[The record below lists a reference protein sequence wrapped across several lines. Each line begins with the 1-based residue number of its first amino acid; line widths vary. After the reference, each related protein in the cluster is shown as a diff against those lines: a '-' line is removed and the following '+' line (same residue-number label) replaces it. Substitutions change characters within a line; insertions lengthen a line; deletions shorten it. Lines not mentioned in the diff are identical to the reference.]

1 MKRRKPSKQERQSRM
16 TLTLT
21 LSGCVFVVTLVTLLI
36 IGAALLIVDRTG
48 QLGKWMEHSSIL
60 SFFLII
66 AAISLVG
73 GTLMAL
79 LLGTFP
85 LRSVS
90 EMTQGLHRL
99 ASGDYDVRIEP
110 KGLMATIAPL
120 RDMVESFNATASEL
134 AGTEM
139 LRSDFINNFSHEFK
153 TPIVSIAGF
162 ASLLRQ
168 GDLTRAEQLEYLDII
183 ESESKRL
190 ADMATNV
197 LNMTKV
203 ENQAILTDVST
214 FNLSEQL
221 RTCVLLLERKW
232 EKKNL
237 EMNLDLEEYT
247 VSGNQEL
254 LRQVWVNLL
263 DNAIK
268 FSPECQTVEVSA
280 LETEND
286 VTVSICNT
294 GSYIPPEQQEAIFRQ
309 VLPGGPLPQQRGQRH
324 RPGGGQAGGGAPQRH
339 RPCRKR
345 TRLHQIPGHPS
356 QSTIKIPP
364 RTECC
369 RSNAARGGFGLIH
382 SDQLQSFVFFL

>member
-247 VSGNQEL
+247 VSGNSKKL
-254 LRQVWVNLL
+254 SF
-263 DNAIK
+263 IG
-268 FSPECQTVEVSA
+268 FSTRVEETAFRAFLKRVHTAPADQPE
-280 LETEND
+280 
-286 VTVSICNT
+286 
-294 GSYIPPEQQEAIFRQ
+294 GR
-309 VLPGGPLPQQRGQRH
+309 
-324 RPGGGQAGGGAPQRH
+324 
-339 RPCRKR
+339 
-345 TRLHQIPGHPS
+345 
-356 QSTIKIPP
+356 
-364 RTECC
+364 
-369 RSNAARGGFGLIH
+369 
-382 SDQLQSFVFFL
+382 

>member
-90 EMTQGLHRL
+90 EMTQGLHRM

-110 KGLMATIAPL
+110 KGIMATIAPL

-294 GSYIPPEQQEAIFRQ
+294 GSYIPPEQQEAIFRKFYQ
-309 VLPGGPLPQQRGQRH
+309 ADRSHNSEGNGIGLAVVKRVVELHSGTVRVESEPTYTKFLVTLPKAQ
-324 RPGGGQAGGGAPQRH
+324 
-339 RPCRKR
+339 
-345 TRLHQIPGHPS
+345 
-356 QSTIKIPP
+356 
-364 RTECC
+364 
-369 RSNAARGGFGLIH
+369 
-382 SDQLQSFVFFL
+382 

>member
-1 MKRRKPSKQERQSRM
+1 MKHRRPSKQERQSRM
-16 TLTLT
+16 ALTLT

-36 IGAALLIVDRTG
+36 IGTALLIVDRTG

-110 KGLMATIAPL
+110 KGIMATIAPL

-263 DNAIK
+263 DNAIEACLK
-268 FSPECQTVEVSA
+268 LEQNREIVCSILKEECIYISIRNTSAPVEI
-280 LETEND
+280 LHGEIPTTKKETTEHGYGLPA
-286 VTVSICNT
+286 VK
-294 GSYIPPEQQEAIFRQ
+294 YILNRMEAEYTFAYCDGWFQFVAEIQE
-309 VLPGGPLPQQRGQRH
+309 
-324 RPGGGQAGGGAPQRH
+324 
-339 RPCRKR
+339 
-345 TRLHQIPGHPS
+345 
-356 QSTIKIPP
+356 
-364 RTECC
+364 
-369 RSNAARGGFGLIH
+369 
-382 SDQLQSFVFFL
+382 

>member
-48 QLGKWMEHSSIL
+48 QLGKWMEHSSTL

-110 KGLMATIAPL
+110 KGIMATIAPL

-294 GSYIPPEQQEAIFRQ
+294 GSYIPPEQQEAIFRKFYQ
-309 VLPGGPLPQQRGQRH
+309 ADRSHNSEGNGIGLAVVKRVVELHSGTIRVESEPTYTKFLVTLPKAQ
-324 RPGGGQAGGGAPQRH
+324 
-339 RPCRKR
+339 
-345 TRLHQIPGHPS
+345 
-356 QSTIKIPP
+356 
-364 RTECC
+364 
-369 RSNAARGGFGLIH
+369 
-382 SDQLQSFVFFL
+382 